1 MADDQSLELERVD
14 EADHVG
20 RVIGVAVAVQR

>member
-1 MADDQSLELERVD
+1 LPGRELFVSALAEGVD

-20 RVIGVAVAVQR
+20 RQFG